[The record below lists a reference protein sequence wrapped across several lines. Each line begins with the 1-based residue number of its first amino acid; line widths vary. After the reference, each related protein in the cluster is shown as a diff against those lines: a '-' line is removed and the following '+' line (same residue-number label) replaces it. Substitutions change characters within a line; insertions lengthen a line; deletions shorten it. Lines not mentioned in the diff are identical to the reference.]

1 MPRRQRAR
9 RNRIR
14 RTIPPLP
21 GPLRSESGLS
31 SQTRGALSGQSVSS
45 GDRSTPYI
53 AFELRRIGLVSAV
66 CFGLLLLL
74 VLVDRLA

>member
-1 MPRRQRAR
+1 MPRRPRTR

-14 RTIPPLP
+14 RTSPPLP
-21 GPLRSESGLS
+21 GPLHSESGLS
-31 SQTRGALSGQSVSS
+31 PHTRGAMSGQAETS
-45 GDRSTPYI
+45 GDRPTPYI
-53 AFELRRIGLVSAV
+53 ASELRRIGLVSTV